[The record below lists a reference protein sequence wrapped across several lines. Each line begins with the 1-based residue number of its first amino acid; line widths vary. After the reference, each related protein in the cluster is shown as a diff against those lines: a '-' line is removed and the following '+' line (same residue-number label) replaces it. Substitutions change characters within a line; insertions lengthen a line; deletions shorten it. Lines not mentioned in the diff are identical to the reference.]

1 LSARL
6 ALSWAGTGKYDAEPA
21 GSKYQDVTK
30 WLTTG
35 GASAV
40 FGGFGGSAVI

>member
-1 LSARL
+1 M
-6 ALSWAGTGKYDAEPA
+6 GKCDAESS

-30 WLTTG
+30 SLTTG

-40 FGGFGGSAVI
+40 FGGFAVSAVISG